1 MEMKDCINNLTHSLL
16 QQGDEIRQRSYGVSP
31 SATKDL
37 TSTTSTDGR
46 KKRADAKDQPFSPA
60 PGSHGSG
67 AVQAGTPQT
76 PSSTLSCS
84 GLRRRQ
90 VAFKKMKKHQTGR
103 NHLSVPMVVTDSGR
117 ECRYEKCPGFNTKAN
132 TKRTRA
138 YTTKYKC
145 EECSHDKGIDFWL
158 CHTTKKINGVEVV
171 VDCHTKYHVE
181 KRFFE
186 PAFSTTECTSVS
198 DLTDDS

>member
-60 PGSHGSG
+60 PGPHGTG

-76 PSSTLSCS
+76 PSSTLSAA

-132 TKRTRA
+132 TNRTRA

-186 PAFSTTECTSVS
+186 PSFSTTECTSVS

>member
-117 ECRYEKCPGFNTKAN
+117 EC
-132 TKRTRA
+132 
-138 YTTKYKC
+138 
-145 EECSHDKGIDFWL
+145 
-158 CHTTKKINGVEVV
+158 
-171 VDCHTKYHVE
+171 
-181 KRFFE
+181 
-186 PAFSTTECTSVS
+186 
-198 DLTDDS
+198 